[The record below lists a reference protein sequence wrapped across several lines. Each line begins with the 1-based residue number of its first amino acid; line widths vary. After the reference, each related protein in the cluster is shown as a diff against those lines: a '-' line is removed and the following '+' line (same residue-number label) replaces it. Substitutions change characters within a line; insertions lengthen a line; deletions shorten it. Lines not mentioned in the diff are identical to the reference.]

1 MLSVDE
7 ILTAL
12 RPAFSPYQCSARPID
27 HREMIEI
34 EIKSPTGELL
44 FSVDPISRDELLSE
58 KDLQLFIDQIKRRI
72 VEKP

>member
-1 MLSVDE
+1 MHIAE
-7 ILTAL
+7 IINAL

-58 KDLQLFIDQIKRRI
+58 KYLLLFIDQIKRRI
-72 VEKP
+72 AEKP